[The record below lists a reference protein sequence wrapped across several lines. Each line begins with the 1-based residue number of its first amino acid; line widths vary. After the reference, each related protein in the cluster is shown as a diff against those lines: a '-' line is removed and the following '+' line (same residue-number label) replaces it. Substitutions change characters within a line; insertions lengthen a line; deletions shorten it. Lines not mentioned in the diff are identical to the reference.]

1 MLNPS
6 GMPLNPMHAVERSP
20 SIKKDH
26 PLARGSTGSKG
37 FALQA
42 GPRSPQAAAYVY
54 FKTGAR
60 STRLRSRRSDQ
71 HVDRSFHAEVTVCC
85 GTDLRRSFGW
95 LLAPNPVRMR
105 QIFVKFIRVEP
116 W

>member
-71 HVDRSFHAEVTVCC
+71 HVDRSFHAEV
-85 GTDLRRSFGW
+85 
-95 LLAPNPVRMR
+95 
-105 QIFVKFIRVEP
+105 
-116 W
+116 